1 MLFFFWLHL
10 RIRMLVLILIFV
22 NSSRPCF
29 AVFFY
34 YDTLLFMDFV
44 LVDMEDEVSHL
55 ASTLSNS
62 HGMWDLYK
70 YICTKNKKSC
80 LHWTH
85 FKFLHR
91 GIEWSHIDRHFF
103 ELWLVTK
110 YIKLSCWMD
119 GCVINVATHGHRG
132 IEF

>member
-1 MLFFFWLHL
+1 MMQNAFIFWLHL
-10 RIRMLVLILIFV
+10 RIRLMLVLILIFV

-34 YDTLLFMDFV
+34 YDMDFV

-70 YICTKNKKSC
+70 YIYTKNKKSC
-80 LHWTH
+80 LH
-85 FKFLHR
+85 
-91 GIEWSHIDRHFF
+91 
-103 ELWLVTK
+103 
-110 YIKLSCWMD
+110 
-119 GCVINVATHGHRG
+119 
-132 IEF
+132 

>member
-1 MLFFFWLHL
+1 MMQNAFFFWLHL

-70 YICTKNKKSC
+70 YIYTKNKKSC
-80 LHWTH
+80 LH
-85 FKFLHR
+85 
-91 GIEWSHIDRHFF
+91 
-103 ELWLVTK
+103 
-110 YIKLSCWMD
+110 
-119 GCVINVATHGHRG
+119 
-132 IEF
+132 